1 MITPS
6 VKLAISA
13 GMAPFSTC
21 SGPVPRFQNT
31 EEGKGSSGHTLPL
44 KTQASFAGCVS
55 PVRKHQSR
63 LVRGLGGQL
72 AWCLYF
78 IDGETYGKCVITP
91 HPRSHSKFLEWL
103 RQ

>member
-31 EEGKGSSGHTLPL
+31 EEGRGSSGHTLPL
-44 KTQASFAGCVS
+44 KTQASFAGCIS

-63 LVRGLGGQL
+63 AGQRPWRSASLVPL
-72 AWCLYF
+72 LYRWRNLWK
-78 IDGETYGKCVITP
+78 GCNNT
-91 HPRSHSKFLEWL
+91 SSKVT
-103 RQ
+103 Q